1 MRIVFMTGALFAL
14 AMAGCSVPA
23 EPVETSD
30 TSNNEE
36 IGTSEAALT
45 LSGADTIPVYFGIE
59 NHFATTPEASVVYGR
74 FTAFK
79 GKKIDVSLSLECEG
93 SVGFKLYRE
102 LPNGKLKLVDVV
114 DGPSGEASLSFTS
127 KGTGIYVIELATS
140 GSFSDLVLNLG
151 CKGGEC
157 SPDKQPGAF
166 CGGIAGIACAEGLYC
181 KYELDAMCGA
191 ADAGGTCTIRNQ
203 ACTKE
208 YKPVCGCD
216 GQTYGNACNAAA
228 QGVSV
233 ASLGEC
239 GAGQGGGGGAEEGEL
254 CGGLKGVACE
264 KGLYCSY
271 APEASCGQFDQS
283 GVCAWKPGACAQIY
297 DPVCGCDGKTYGN
310 ACNAASAGVSVAHDG
325 GCVTIAQAGESC
337 GGFTMGPPP
346 VCADGLYC
354 SYGMEDS
361 CGWADAPGTCAEK
374 PEVCSDEYNPVCGC
388 DGQTYSNAC
397 QAAASGTSVI
407 SESECQAP

>member
-36 IGTSEAALT
+36 IGTSEAGLT
-45 LSGADTIPVYFGIE
+45 LPGADTIPVYFGIE
-59 NHFATTPEASVVYGR
+59 NHFATTPEAVVIYGR

-79 GKKIDVSLSLECEG
+79 GKKIDVSLSLAGAG

-102 LPNGKLKLVDVV
+102 LPNGKLKLAHVV

-191 ADAGGTCTIRNQ
+191 ADAGGTCTIRYQ
-203 ACTKE
+203 GCTKE

-216 GQTYGNACNAAA
+216 GQTYGNACNAH
-228 QGVSV
+228 
-233 ASLGEC
+233 
-239 GAGQGGGGGAEEGEL
+239 
-254 CGGLKGVACE
+254 
-264 KGLYCSY
+264 
-271 APEASCGQFDQS
+271 
-283 GVCAWKPGACAQIY
+283 
-297 DPVCGCDGKTYGN
+297 
-310 ACNAASAGVSVAHDG
+310 SAGVSVAHDG

-407 SESECQAP
+407 SEGECQAP